1 MISSGV
7 TPFLGVSIT
16 STAVVFGTATLGAPG
31 APPDCECAEDAAGRA
46 AMRRGITN
54 FIGLSFRFRPVRF
67 LLRVDPFLQ
76 LTMGCIVWP
85 APATQKTCFRLEYF
99 FHSSVLLGGASVF
112 LRLKP
117 MADATFIKPR
127 GYWIKR

>member
-16 STAVVFGTATLGAPG
+16 STAVVFGTATLGAPE
-31 APPDCECAEDAAGRA
+31 APPDCECAKDAAGRA
-46 AMRRGITN
+46 AITRGITN

-76 LTMGCIVWP
+76 LTMGLHRLAGAGNTENLFPSGIFLP
-85 APATQKTCFRLEYF
+85 LFRF
-99 FHSSVLLGGASVF
+99 TRRSGVF
-112 LRLKP
+112 C
-117 MADATFIKPR
+117 A
-127 GYWIKR
+127 